1 MRRGHAARV
10 AAVTTAAIA
19 AVYVVCVTVL
29 NLVVCA
35 HLTAQTDDRLSDRL
49 DDLQGHPAELL
60 QQLSRLSACAVRRA
74 HTTRFSTITQT
85 T

>member
-49 DDLQGHPAELL
+49 DDLQ
-60 QQLSRLSACAVRRA
+60 SRLDR
-74 HTTRFSTITQT
+74 
-85 T
+85 